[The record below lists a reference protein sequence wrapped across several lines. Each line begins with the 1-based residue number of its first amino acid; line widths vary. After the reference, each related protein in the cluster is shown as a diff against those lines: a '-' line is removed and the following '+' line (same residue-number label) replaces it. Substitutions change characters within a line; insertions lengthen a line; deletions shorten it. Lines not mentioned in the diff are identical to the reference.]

1 MIYLRTG
8 LPGAGKTLMTLA
20 EVRERAARENRPVFY
35 AGIEIL
41 KLDEFPGWQAMEDPA
56 KWFECPD
63 GSIVVHDECQTL
75 YRPRGN
81 GAAVPEYV
89 SRFETHRH
97 HGWDIYL
104 ITQHPMLVDSNIRRL
119 AGEHCHAVRVF
130 GTEMVTLHRWGQ
142 VKEQCDKNRADS
154 VSETKAYPK
163 SLFGA
168 YKSATVH
175 THKSR
180 IPPRLF
186 FLLAIPLLLAA
197 VGWFLAGWFDAQK
210 ELPALRENVTAIQEG
225 DGRLRVPAGT
235 PSEVGGRQGLRRAT
249 VEEYL
254 RDRVPRVPGLPH
266 TAPAYDEVTKV
277 ARAPVP
283 AACVASAARCVCY
296 SQQGTRL
303 DTPEDLC
310 RQIVEGG
317 YFAEFEDATLARASS
332 DRRGGAPARRYAESE
347 DEDHV
352 QLAQATSSGII
363 PHGGTWGGI
372 PPAGR

>member
-20 EVRERAARENRPVFY
+20 EVRERATRENRPVFY
-35 AGIEIL
+35 SGIEIL
-41 KLDEFPGWQAMEDPA
+41 KPDEFPGWQVMDDPA
-56 KWFECPD
+56 KWYDCPD
-63 GSIVVHDECQTL
+63 GAIVLHDECQTL

-97 HGWDIYL
+97 HGFDIYL
-104 ITQHPMLVDSNIRRL
+104 ITQHPMLVDSNVRRL

-163 SLFGA
+163 SLFAA

-175 THKSR
+175 THKRR

-186 FLLAIPLLLAA
+186 FLLAIPLLLAG
-197 VGWFLAGWFDAQK
+197 VVWFLAGWFDSKK
-210 ELPALRENVTAIQEG
+210 ELPALRENVREIQ
-225 DGRLRVPAGT
+225 DGGVRSRALTGG
-235 PSEVGGRQGLRRAT
+235 PSVGGGQQGPRRAT

-303 DTPEDLC
+303 DTPESLC
-310 RQIVEGG
+310 RQIVQEG
-317 YFAEFEDATLARASS
+317 YFTEFDDATLARASS
-332 DRRGGAPARRYAESE
+332 DRRGGAPARRHAESD

-352 QLAQATSSGII
+352 QLAQVTSSGII
-363 PHGGTWGGI
+363 LHGGTWGGV
-372 PPAGR
+372 PPAVR